1 MWHALEG
8 ANHLPSFGQIGTT
21 RRAIFDVRQERSDA
35 ESGLAVQELVDF
47 VWE

>member
-8 ANHLPSFGQIGTT
+8 ANNLPSIGQFGTT
-21 RRAIFDVRQERSDA
+21 PWAVFDVREERSDA

-47 VWE
+47 VWK